1 MRAEPTLVRS
11 RKMCGTANN
20 AQFPDC
26 TSFIAQQRLY
36 DTFEDYVV
44 NLQVSPHGTV
54 HVFTGGAFG
63 SCSETFGDLSKHVDN
78 PGWVEQ
84 IKSKSSDVQ
93 KNLWMDGLKSCP
105 ARGECLGM
113 SQDECSCHCVEVE
126 HMLQHEGANN
136 VSSTYTWQS
145 FLKIAL

>member
-113 SQDECSCHCVEVE
+113 SQDECSCHCV
-126 HMLQHEGANN
+126 
-136 VSSTYTWQS
+136 
-145 FLKIAL
+145 